1 MKTKRLII
9 STLVGLVFGIAS
21 YGFASSGAN
30 FVSTSLA
37 VSIILSR
44 TLLGFAIGV
53 STLKFSHWALHGI
66 IIGLIISLPLAAFEA
81 VMGGSLA
88 ITQGMLMVFT
98 LVFGMVYGFLI
109 ELVTTVI
116 LQAKQVRPKKSIL

>member
-9 STLVGLVFGIAS
+9 STLVGLIFGVVS

-30 FVSTSLA
+30 FVSAPLA
-37 VSIILSR
+37 ISIILSR
-44 TLLGFAIGV
+44 TLLGFAIGI

-66 IIGLIISLPLAAFEA
+66 IIGLIISLPLAIFEA
-81 VMGGSLA
+81 IMGGSLA

-98 LVFGMVYGFLI
+98 LIFGMIYGFFI

-116 LQAKQVRPKKSIL
+116 LQAKQVRPKNSVL